1 MALHKFLIEHAI
13 WPAMEK
19 RKGNK
24 IREIQRALEKSQ
36 YEDVAALQREGLN
49 CCCTARRMFRRM
61 KVFCRTRIPSG
72 RTRMRRCG
80 AFSRWQSGPFRRR
93 QRRIWRTMCR
103 NRRALQTAPAARPE
117 NRYAFS

>member
-36 YEDVAALQREGLN
+36 YEDVAAQTIARETGAAIYTLDPVVTGPEEN
-49 CCCTARRMFRRM
+49 VPLTYYED
-61 KVFCRTRIPSG
+61 T
-72 RTRMRRCG
+72 MRENMRVLRQALG
-80 AFSRWQSGPFRRR
+80 AESHD
-93 QRRIWRTMCR
+93 
-103 NRRALQTAPAARPE
+103 
-117 NRYAFS
+117 